1 MGKCELLKN
10 VYVWWCIGECF
21 GRGVTIFKK
30 TIKVEKLEE
39 KKGFQN
45 VKVTILWIQPSWF
58 KFYFESMLSV
68 EGESTLRRGQKC
80 YHVVLFSKGVHV

>member
-1 MGKCELLKN
+1 MFWKRC
-10 VYVWWCIGECF
+10 YH
-21 GRGVTIFKK
+21 FKQ
-30 TIKVEKLEE
+30 TTEVEKSKE

-58 KFYFESMLSV
+58 KFDFESMLSI

-80 YHVVLFSKGVHV
+80 CHVVLFSKGVHA